1 MSELKASATRSY
13 DFAVVGGGIV
23 GSAIAYGLTARG
35 QSVVVLD
42 EGDRAFRAARANFGL
57 VWMQTKGSGLPP
69 YVPWTRRSVDAWP
82 EFVRTLQE
90 FTGVQIDFQKPGGLI
105 YCLSDAELESRRKD
119 IAHLEAQ
126 AEGCDTL
133 LLDRAELQRL
143 MPDARLGNSVVGA
156 SYCPHDGHC
165 NPLFLLRALHTAMA
179 RNGAHYVAGAGV
191 TAVRPI
197 GGSYEVVTSNG
208 KVEAAKVILAAG
220 HGNASLAPSLGLTC
234 PIRAERG
241 QILVTERLD
250 ALLPMPASGLRQ
262 TANGTVMIGVSKDDL
277 GLDDGTSVSAGARMA
292 ARALRIVPDLGRARL
307 VRTWGG
313 VRILTPDRGPI
324 YDESES
330 FPGVFIATCHSGITL
345 SAVHASDLADSFI
358 AGRLDARLNPFSAK
372 RFDVH

>member
-1 MSELKASATRSY
+1 MSATRSY

-35 QSVVVLD
+35 QRVVVLD

-82 EFVRTLQE
+82 EFVQTLQE

-105 YCLSDAELESRRKD
+105 YCLSDAELDARRKD

-126 AEGCDTL
+126 AEGCDTQI
-133 LLDRAELQRL
+133 LDRAELQRL
-143 MPDARLGNSVVGA
+143 MPDARLGDSVVGA

-165 NPLFLLRALHTAMA
+165 NPLFLLRALHTAIA

-250 ALLPMPASGLRQ
+250 PLLPMPASGLRQ

-324 YDESES
+324 YDESGS